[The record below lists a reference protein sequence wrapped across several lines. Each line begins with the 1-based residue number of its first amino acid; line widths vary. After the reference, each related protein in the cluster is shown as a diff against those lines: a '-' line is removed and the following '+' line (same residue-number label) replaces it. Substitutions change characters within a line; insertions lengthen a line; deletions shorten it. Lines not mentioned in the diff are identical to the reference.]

1 MAKRV
6 AAYLRVSTS
15 EQMHDNQRPAIEALC
30 RDRAYTIVK
39 WYEETVSGAAKRR
52 PVFEQMLADARSR
65 KFDGLVV
72 WSVDRFSRGGAG
84 SCFAALGQIDA
95 AGVDFISVKENYLDT
110 SGPFR
115 DVLLA
120 FAATVARMERDRLIE
135 RTKAGLARARAQ
147 GRVGGRP
154 RKHMPLIEAALKL
167 LDDGASYDDV
177 RKKYGVAASTLR
189 RYRAAMKMASV
200 SGDHGLQRC
209 L

>member
-1 MAKRV
+1 MPKRV
-6 AAYLRVSTS
+6 GAYVRVSTA
-15 EQMHDNQRPAIEALC
+15 EQTADNQRPAIETLC
-30 RDRAYTIVK
+30 RERGYTILR

-65 KFDGLVV
+65 KFDALVV

-84 SCFAALGQIDA
+84 SCFAVLGQIDA
-95 AGVDFISVKENYLDT
+95 AGVDFISVKESYLDT

-154 RKHMPLIEAALKL
+154 RKHLPLVELALKML
-167 LDDGASYDDV
+167 NEGASYDEV
-177 RKKYGVAASTLR
+177 RKKYGMPASTLR
-189 RYRAAMKMASV
+189 RYRAAFRDPARRSV
-200 SGDHGLQRC
+200 EAT
-209 L
+209 

>member
-1 MAKRV
+1 MIRRV
-6 AAYLRVSTS
+6 AAYVRRSNADSHL
-15 EQMHDNQRPAIEALC
+15 DNQRPGIEALC
-30 RDRAYTIVK
+30 RDRDYTIVN
-39 WYEETVSGAAKRR
+39 WYEETISGAAKRR

-65 KFDGLVV
+65 KFDALVV

-154 RKHMPLIEAALKL
+154 RNHLPLVEAALKL
-167 LDDGASYDDV
+167 LHEGASYDDV

-189 RYRAAMKMASV
+189 RYRAALRANAV
-200 SGDHGLQRC
+200 
-209 L
+209 

>member
-1 MAKRV
+1 MSKRV

-15 EQMHDNQRPAIEALC
+15 EQIHDNQRPGVEALC
-30 RDRAYTIVK
+30 RDRGYTVVR

-65 KFDGLVV
+65 KFDALVV

-120 FAATVARMERDRLIE
+120 FAATVARMERDRLID
-135 RTKAGLARARAQ
+135 RRSAPGHAREPSPQDPLGRESAR
-147 GRVGGRP
+147 R
-154 RKHMPLIEAALKL
+154 
-167 LDDGASYDDV
+167 
-177 RKKYGVAASTLR
+177 
-189 RYRAAMKMASV
+189 
-200 SGDHGLQRC
+200 
-209 L
+209 

>member
-1 MAKRV
+1 MSKRV

-15 EQMHDNQRPAIEALC
+15 EQIHDNQRPAVEALC
-30 RDRAYTIVK
+30 GDRGYAIVR
-39 WYEETVSGAAKRR
+39 WYEETISGAAKRR

-65 KFDGLVV
+65 KFDALVV

-95 AGVDFISVKENYLDT
+95 AGVDFVSVKENYLDT

-135 RTKAGLARARAQ
+135 RTKAGLAPGARP
-147 GRVGGRP
+147 GPRP
-154 RKHMPLIEAALKL
+154 W
-167 LDDGASYDDV
+167 S
-177 RKKYGVAASTLR
+177 
-189 RYRAAMKMASV
+189 
-200 SGDHGLQRC
+200 
-209 L
+209 

>member
-1 MAKRV
+1 MTKRV
-6 AAYLRVSTS
+6 AAYVRISSS
-15 EQMHDNQRPAIEALC
+15 EGTTENQRPGIEALC
-30 RDRAYTIVK
+30 RNRGYTIVR
-39 WYEETVSGAAKRR
+39 WYEETVSGAARRR

-65 KFDGLVV
+65 TFDALVV

-84 SCFAALGQIDA
+84 SCFAALGQIDG
-95 AGVDFISVKENYLDT
+95 AGVDFISVNESYLDT

-154 RKHMPLIEAALKL
+154 RNHLPLVEAALKL
-167 LDDGASYDDV
+167 LHEGASYDDV

-189 RYRAAMKMASV
+189 RYRAALRANAV
-200 SGDHGLQRC
+200 
-209 L
+209 

>member
-1 MAKRV
+1 
-6 AAYLRVSTS
+6 
-15 EQMHDNQRPAIEALC
+15 
-30 RDRAYTIVK
+30 
-39 WYEETVSGAAKRR
+39 
-52 PVFEQMLADARSR
+52 MLADARSR
-65 KFDGLVV
+65 KFDALVV

-95 AGVDFISVKENYLDT
+95 AGVEFISVKENYLDT

-154 RKHMPLIEAALKL
+154 RKHLPLVEAALRM
-167 LDDGASYDDV
+167 LDEGASYEAV
-177 RKKYGVAASTLR
+177 RARYGLAGSTLR
-189 RYRAAMKMASV
+189 RYRADFKRASIRHNSSTSKV
-200 SGDHGLQRC
+200 L
-209 L
+209 

>member
-1 MAKRV
+1 MLKRV

-15 EQMHDNQRPAIEALC
+15 EQMHDNQRPGVEALC
-30 RDRAYTIVK
+30 RDRGYTIVR

-65 KFDGLVV
+65 KFDVLVV

-95 AGVDFISVKENYLDT
+95 AGVEFISVKENYLDT

-154 RKHMPLIEAALKL
+154 RKHLPLVEAALKML
-167 LDDGASYDDV
+167 VHGATYAEV
-177 RKKYGVAASTLR
+177 TKRYGVSESTLR
-189 RYRAAMKMASV
+189 RYRDAVKMGSAA
-200 SGDHGLQRC
+200 
-209 L
+209 

>member
-6 AAYLRVSTS
+6 ACYIRCSTS
-15 EQMHDNQRPAIEALC
+15 EGHHENQKPAIEELC
-30 RDRAYTIVK
+30 SNRGYTIVCS
-39 WYEETVSGAAKRR
+39 YEETISGAAKRR

-65 KFDGLVV
+65 KFDALVV

-95 AGVDFISVKENYLDT
+95 AGVEFISVRENYLDT

-120 FAATVARMERDRLIE
+120 FAASVAKLERDRLID
-135 RTKAGLARARAQ
+135 RTNAGLARARAQ

-154 RKHMPLIEAALKL
+154 RKHLQLIDAAMKMI
-167 LDDGASYDDV
+167 DGGASYADV
-177 RKKYGVAASTLR
+177 RKRYGVPSSTLR
-189 RYRAAMKMASV
+189 RYRAAMKERAKATATA
-200 SGDHGLQRC
+200 
-209 L
+209 

>member
-1 MAKRV
+1 MSKRV

-15 EQMHDNQRPAIEALC
+15 EQIHDNQRPGVEALC
-30 RDRAYTIVK
+30 RDRGYTIVK

-52 PVFEQMLADARSR
+52 PVFEQMLAEARSR
-65 KFDGLVV
+65 KFDALVV

-135 RTKAGLARARAQ
+135 RTKAGLARARAE

-154 RKHMPLIEAALKL
+154 RKHFPLVEAALKM
-167 LDDGASYDDV
+167 LDQGASYDDV
-177 RKKYGVAASTLR
+177 RKRYGVSESTLR
-189 RYRAAMKMASV
+189 RYKAAAKKGRQDTPPQAA
-200 SGDHGLQRC
+200 
-209 L
+209 

>member
-1 MAKRV
+1 MIKRV
-6 AAYLRVSTS
+6 AAYARRSNAESHL
-15 EQMHDNQRPAIEALC
+15 DNQRPGVEALC
-30 RDRAYTIVK
+30 RDRHYTIVK
-39 WYEETVSGAAKRR
+39 WYEETISGAARRR
-52 PVFEQMLADARSR
+52 PVFEQMVADARSR
-65 KFDGLVV
+65 KFDALVV

-95 AGVDFISVKENYLDT
+95 AGVEFISVKENYLDT

-120 FAATVARMERDRLIE
+120 FAATVARMERERLIE

-154 RKHMPLIEAALKL
+154 RKHLPLVEAALNM

-177 RKKYGVAASTLR
+177 RKRYGVPAS
-189 RYRAAMKMASV
+189 
-200 SGDHGLQRC
+200 
-209 L
+209 

>member
-1 MAKRV
+1 MTKRV
-6 AAYLRVSTS
+6 AAYVRVSTF
-15 EQMHDNQRPAIEALC
+15 EQTADNQRPAIESLC
-30 RDRAYTIVK
+30 RDRSYNIVK

-52 PVFEQMLADARSR
+52 PVFEQMVADARSR
-65 KFDGLVV
+65 RFDALVV

-135 RTKAGLARARAQ
+135 RTKAGLARARDQ

-154 RKHMPLIEAALKL
+154 RKHLPLVEAALRM
-167 LDDGASYDDV
+167 LDDGANYDEV
-177 RKKYGVAASTLR
+177 RKRYGVPASTLR
-189 RYRAAMKMASV
+189 RYRSSRKGGRADGSPTRRA
-200 SGDHGLQRC
+200 
-209 L
+209 

>member
-1 MAKRV
+1 MSKRV

-15 EQMHDNQRPAIEALC
+15 EQIHDNQRPAVEALC
-30 RDRAYTIVK
+30 RDRSYSIVK
-39 WYEETVSGAAKRR
+39 WYEKTVSGAAKRR

-65 KFDGLVV
+65 KFDALVV
-72 WSVDRFSRGGAG
+72 WSVDRFSRGGAA
-84 SCFAALGQIDA
+84 SCFAALGQIDS

-154 RKHMPLIEAALKL
+154 RKHLPLVEAALKML
-167 LDDGASYDDV
+167 NPGASYEDV
-177 RKKYGVAASTLR
+177 RKRYGLPASTLR
-189 RYRAAMKMASV
+189 RYRAALRAT
-200 SGDHGLQRC
+200 G
-209 L
+209 

>member
-1 MAKRV
+1 
-6 AAYLRVSTS
+6 
-15 EQMHDNQRPAIEALC
+15 
-30 RDRAYTIVK
+30 
-39 WYEETVSGAAKRR
+39 
-52 PVFEQMLADARSR
+52 MLADARSR
-65 KFDGLVV
+65 KFDALTV

-95 AGVDFISVKENYLDT
+95 VGVDFISVKENYLDT

-154 RKHMPLIEAALKL
+154 RKHLPLVQAALKM
-167 LDDGASYDDV
+167 LDEGASYHDV
-177 RKKYGVAASTLR
+177 RKRYGVPASTLR
-189 RYRAAMKMASV
+189 RYRAALKNGPPKEVA
-200 SGDHGLQRC
+200 G
-209 L
+209 

>member
-1 MAKRV
+1 M
-6 AAYLRVSTS
+6 RVSDSTS
-15 EQMHDNQRPAIEALC
+15 TTDNQRPAIEALC
-30 RDRAYTIVK
+30 RDRGYDIVR
-39 WYEETVSGAAKRR
+39 WYNETVSGAAKRR

-65 KFDGLVV
+65 KFDVLVV

-95 AGVDFISVKENYLDT
+95 AGVEFISVRENYLDT

-135 RTKAGLARARAQ
+135 RTRAGLARARAQ

-154 RKHMPLIEAALKL
+154 RKHLSLVEAALRML
-167 LDDGASYDDV
+167 SEGASYDDV
-177 RKKYGVAASTLR
+177 RKRYGMPASTLR
-189 RYRAAMKMASV
+189 RYRAALKV
-200 SGDHGLQRC
+200 STGAVGTA
-209 L
+209 

>member
-1 MAKRV
+1 MSKRV

-15 EQMHDNQRPAIEALC
+15 EQIHDNQRPGVEALC
-30 RDRAYTIVK
+30 RDRGHTIVK

-65 KFDGLVV
+65 KFDALVV
-72 WSVDRFSRGGAG
+72 WSVDRFTRGGAG

-154 RKHMPLIEAALKL
+154 RKHLPLVEAALNM

-177 RKKYGVAASTLR
+177 RKRYGVPASTLR
-189 RYRAAMKMASV
+189 RYRAALRESAR
-200 SGDHGLQRC
+200 HTIEAT
-209 L
+209 

>member
-1 MAKRV
+1 MNKRV
-6 AAYLRVSTS
+6 AAYARRSNAESHL
-15 EQMHDNQRPAIEALC
+15 DNQRPGIETLC
-30 RDRAYTIVK
+30 RERGYTIVR

-95 AGVDFISVKENYLDT
+95 AGVDFISVKESYLDT

-147 GRVGGRP
+147 GIKLGRP
-154 RKHMPLIEAALKL
+154 SIHPRLMAL
-167 LDDGASYDDV
+167 GV
-177 RKKYGVAASTLR
+177 RRICSGESVSVVARELGVGSTSLR
-189 RYRAAMKMASV
+189 RALR
-200 SGDHGLQRC
+200 RPRP
-209 L
+209 

>member
-1 MAKRV
+1 MLKRV
-6 AAYLRVSTS
+6 AAYVRCSNSDSHL
-15 EQMHDNQRPAIEALC
+15 DNQRPGVEALC
-30 RDRAYTIVK
+30 GDRGYAIVR
-39 WYEETVSGAAKRR
+39 WYEETISGAAKRR

-65 KFDGLVV
+65 KFDALVV

-95 AGVDFISVKENYLDT
+95 AGVDFVSVQEGYLDT

-135 RTKAGLARARAQ
+135 RTRAGLARARAQ

-154 RKHMPLIEAALKL
+154 RKHLPLVEAALKML
-167 LDDGASYDDV
+167 NQGASYEDV
-177 RKKYGVAASTLR
+177 RKRYGVSESTLR
-189 RYRAAMKMASV
+189 RYKAAAKKGRQDTPPQAA
-200 SGDHGLQRC
+200 
-209 L
+209 

>member
-1 MAKRV
+1 MSNRV

-15 EQMHDNQRPAIEALC
+15 EQIHDNQRPGVEALC
-30 RDRAYTIVK
+30 RDRGYTIVK

-65 KFDGLVV
+65 KFDALVV

-95 AGVDFISVKENYLDT
+95 AGVDFISVQEGYLDT

-120 FAATVARMERDRLIE
+120 FAATVAKLERDRLVI

-154 RKHMPLIEAALKL
+154 RKHLPVAEAAPKTLAE
-167 LDDGASYDDV
+167 GSSYGDV
-177 RKKYGVAASTLR
+177 RKK
-189 RYRAAMKMASV
+189 
-200 SGDHGLQRC
+200 
-209 L
+209 

>member
-1 MAKRV
+1 MSNRV
-6 AAYLRVSTS
+6 AAYLRVSASDLTH
-15 EQMHDNQRPAIEALC
+15 ENQRPEVEALC
-30 RDRAYTIVK
+30 RDRGYTIVK

-65 KFDGLVV
+65 KFDALVV

-84 SCFAALGQIDA
+84 SCFAALGQIDG
-95 AGVDFISVKENYLDT
+95 AGVDFISVKESYMDT

-147 GRVGGRP
+147 VRVGGRP
-154 RKHMPLIEAALKL
+154 RNLPLVEAALRIL
-167 LDDGASYDDV
+167 AEGASDEDV
-177 RKKYGVAASTLR
+177 RKRYGEPARSEER
-189 RYRAAMKMASV
+189 RVGKECRSRWSPY
-200 SGDHGLQRC
+200 H
-209 L
+209 